1 MCVIIRER
9 LFLKVSV
16 AKYCKF
22 FIWTETDLPFC
33 NNFSNLDFLSWHNIL
48 RALWCMLLILLKVQ
62 LWHIQ
67 TNEQLSL
74 NWKVTNVLNK
84 IRFLFGDK
92 YCDIQDNAR
101 SFWQDF
107 RQRLLMC
114 SSNAKLLSIVTPK
127 SFSELILLMIESLM
141 FYGSRLIGW

>member
-67 TNEQLSL
+67 TNGQSL